1 MPGCWRSSGGLYRMA
16 EDFTNNRLDLLQIQ
30 NRVRDKLKD
39 HERYDFTPV
48 QNNLLKCFFDLV
60 QEYDRL
66 DDFFRICVVVLL
78 ESMNIESALYL
89 LDSNE
94 KHLKLVC
101 TSQEGI
107 IRHNRPVPT
116 GIYLSDQPYKTENS
130 YIVPIYKKPPKQNY
144 GKMSPGQQ
152 IWPEKVRI
160 LGMLEIS
167 PQQSLTEGDLFF
179 LQKYANRLGFR
190 LQNRLLAQQNIKHL
204 KFINSLVM
212 DIEHNVIIPNMY
224 FKHLFNQ
231 LRKKIGELQSLET
244 EMLELKKTSGVSN
257 EACRVMIGRLT
268 ELRETLLG
276 YQQEMLKHHA
286 NVSLFLESLFRREHF
301 ERGHL
306 VLRPKLCLVEKEI
319 ILPQLEQYKSRLAA
333 SKITIERPMG
343 MDKEEI
349 PIMVDKGLLSQVYA
363 NLFSN
368 AVKYAEE
375 IIDHLGKP
383 RKAVAYGREI
393 INDYFGPHQRGVKFN
408 VFTTGQH
415 LPYPE
420 ALALFSEGFRGAN
433 STQKPGTGHG
443 LSFIKHVIE
452 LHGGRVGYEATAQGN
467 NFFFVLPLPTIKY
480 LRPWPE
486 TRDLDKE

>member
-1 MPGCWRSSGGLYRMA
+1 MQ
-16 EDFTNNRLDLLQIQ
+16 EDFTNNRPDLLHIRD
-30 NRVRDKLKD
+30 RVREKLKN
-39 HERYDFTPV
+39 HEDYDFTPV
-48 QNNLLKCFFDLV
+48 QNNLLKSFFDLV

-66 DDFFRICVVVLL
+66 DDFYRICVVVLL
-78 ESMNIESALYL
+78 ESMNVESALYL
-89 LDSNE
+89 LNNDE

-101 TSQEGI
+101 NSQEGI
-107 IRHNRPVPT
+107 IREARSVPT
-116 GIYLSDQPYKTENS
+116 GIYLSDQPYKAENS
-130 YIVPIYKKPPKQNY
+130 YVVPIYRKPPPELLHSDNKITHD
-144 GKMSPGQQ
+144 QQ
-152 IWPEKVRI
+152 AWPEQVRI
-160 LGMLEIS
+160 LGMFEIS
-167 PQQSLTEGDLFF
+167 PLDRLKETDLFF
-179 LQKYANRLGFR
+179 LRKYANRIGFR
-190 LQNRLLAQQNIKHL
+190 LHNRLLSQQNIKHL

-244 EMLELKKTSGVSN
+244 EMMEFKKNTGVSD
-257 EACRVMIGRLT
+257 EACRIMIGRLT
-268 ELRETLLG
+268 DLREELLG

-306 VLRPKLCLVEKEI
+306 VLRPKLCRVEKEI
-319 ILPQLEQYKSRLAA
+319 ILPQLGQYKSRFTAN
-333 SKITIERPMG
+333 KITIDRPTG
-343 MDKEEI
+343 MDEEEI

-368 AVKYAEE
+368 AVKYTEE
-375 IIDHLGKP
+375 IIDHMGMP

-393 INDYFGPHQRGVKFN
+393 IDDYFGPHQRGVKFN
-408 VFTTGQH
+408 VFTTGKH
-415 LPYPE
+415 LAYPE

-433 STQKPGTGHG
+433 SQNKLGTGHG

-467 NFFFVLPLPTIKY
+467 NFFFVIPLPTIKF

-486 TRDLDKE
+486 TQNFDKE